1 MSIIDEQNILGNSA
15 LATATRPGSSMPA
28 RDYSFVRANEVK
40 EVAKTIIIPHWIQ
53 ANSYA
58 PNTEVAEATDAP
70 PTSVIGPA
78 AEPELSSATEYGTQG
93 GQALTEN
100 AEQTSPLE
108 QVAEVIAE
116 EVEPAEPILPPMYSS
131 FVKSET
137 ITEEG
142 EQGPIASGGQ
152 FNGYEAQNQYFQN
165 PQANRGAGATTV
177 PAPIESTGIRG
188 QVSVSPMEAMAAAQS
203 PGNDNPQANRG
214 QNQQPGAQPPRRPM
228 GNSQGSRGQRNKTT
242 GSSAQKSQTQQPGA
256 QPPKV
261 HKVIGGPMYGSTA
274 ATPPADISAMM
285 AATMDQSGR
294 GSSAADP
301 SGQSGRGA

>member
-1 MSIIDEQNILGNSA
+1 EQNILGNPA

-188 QVSVSPMEAMAAAQS
+188 QVSVSPMEALAAAQS
-203 PGNDNPQANRG
+203 PGDDNPQANRGATNSGGSDNPQANRG
-214 QNQQPGAQPPRRPM
+214 QRNKTTGPSAKKSQQPGAQAPRVHKAAA
-228 GNSQGSRGQRNKTT
+228 NSQANRGAAAAAT
-242 GSSAQKSQTQQPGA
+242 A
-256 QPPKV
+256 
-261 HKVIGGPMYGSTA
+261 STA
-274 ATPPADISAMM
+274 ADVG
-285 AATMDQSGR
+285 DQSGR
-294 GSSAADP
+294 GS
-301 SGQSGRGA
+301 